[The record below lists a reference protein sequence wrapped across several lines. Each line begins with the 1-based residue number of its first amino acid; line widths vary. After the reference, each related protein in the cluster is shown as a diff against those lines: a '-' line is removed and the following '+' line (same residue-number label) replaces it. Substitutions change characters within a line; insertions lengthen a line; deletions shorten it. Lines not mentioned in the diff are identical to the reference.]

1 MADIVVRDLERIVKV
16 ALAIKKAVETAKQNK
31 EDCVKIGERAAEV
44 STHMKRLKENSK
56 AMEDPSMSDTLKS
69 MEETLERALKLVNE
83 CQRKHVVLRYFN
95 ASGMSKKLHQV
106 QDDISYK
113 LWNGVL
119 ATVIDTRI
127 ALEKQIQSAI
137 DTPLHQHQQY
147 AGQVETSQSS
157 HSRTDQARSVLV
169 NSEKGK
175 TMVARLRREQSELL
189 SGVAQFSL
197 CELSDATNEFSEDC
211 VVERGYYK
219 GVLRDGRD
227 VAIKKLSVYD
237 ELQERCLRH
246 ELNIRAK
253 LQHGNIV
260 KLLGY
265 CLNVQEEEKLSFLV
279 EEYIP
284 NVESLERIINVSR
297 LDWPSCFKI
306 IQGIAKGLHCLHK
319 HHIIYMDLNPAS
331 ILIRSD
337 MNPLII
343 NFGSSIVVDGDDD
356 KITGDAIAGTL

>member
-44 STHMKRLKENSK
+44 STHMKWLKENSK

-137 DTPLHQHQQY
+137 DTPLHQHQQ
-147 AGQVETSQSS
+147 VTL
-157 HSRTDQARSVLV
+157 VL
-169 NSEKGK
+169 
-175 TMVARLRREQSELL
+175 
-189 SGVAQFSL
+189 
-197 CELSDATNEFSEDC
+197 
-211 VVERGYYK
+211 
-219 GVLRDGRD
+219 
-227 VAIKKLSVYD
+227 
-237 ELQERCLRH
+237 
-246 ELNIRAK
+246 
-253 LQHGNIV
+253 
-260 KLLGY
+260 
-265 CLNVQEEEKLSFLV
+265 
-279 EEYIP
+279 
-284 NVESLERIINVSR
+284 
-297 LDWPSCFKI
+297 
-306 IQGIAKGLHCLHK
+306 
-319 HHIIYMDLNPAS
+319 
-331 ILIRSD
+331 LIS
-337 MNPLII
+337 
-343 NFGSSIVVDGDDD
+343 NFT
-356 KITGDAIAGTL
+356 K